1 MIIFFICIGLLL
13 IGLLLIGYTFYSPFV
28 EKKAGINP
36 ETITSK
42 ERFI

>member
-28 EKKAGINP
+28 EKQAGINP
-36 ETITSK
+36 ETITSQ